1 MKLICY
7 LSNGY
12 PSIADS
18 IKMAQTYVEAGCD
31 IIEIDFPSHNPYL
44 ESEYLSARMKVA
56 LASEPDYQ
64 KYMDG
69 MAEVKRLLP
78 NTTFILMVY
87 ESTLQEIGYEKFVD
101 FCKAHDFMDLILVG
115 IQDDAV
121 KNRLMADGVRVSCYV
136 QYALH
141 EKEVASAKASNGF
154 VYMQGK
160 PLDSPVHPDYPELS
174 DCIGYLRGQGID
186 RPIYC
191 GVGIHTPEDAK
202 MAKQAGADAVFVG
215 STILKLHDD
224 RAALMAKIR
233 EFKAEC

>member
-31 IIEIDFPSHNPYL
+31 MIEIDFPSHNPYL
-44 ESEYLSARMKVA
+44 ESEYISGRMKIA
-56 LASEPDYQ
+56 LENEPDFE
-64 KYMDG
+64 KYMEG
-69 MAEVKRLLP
+69 MVETKRLLP
-78 NTTFILMVY
+78 NTAFILMVY
-87 ESTLQEIGYEKFVD
+87 ENTLDEIGYEKFVA
-101 FCKAHDFMDLILVG
+101 FCKANDFMDLILVG
-115 IQDDAV
+115 IKDDV
-121 KNRLMADGVRVSCYV
+121 IKNRLMEDGIRVSCYV

-141 EKEVASAKASNGF
+141 EKEVASAKSSNGF

-160 PLDSPVHPDYPELS
+160 PLNTPVNPNYPNLA
-174 DCIGYLRGQGID
+174 DCIGYLRAQGID

-202 MAKQAGADAVFVG
+202 MAREAGADAVFAG

-224 RAALMAKIR
+224 RDALITKIR
-233 EFKAEC
+233 DYKAEC